1 MTKLKFLPLIVALCA
16 LVLLIVGC
24 TEEVEVEVER
34 VVEVEKKVKSVELKV
49 PVAFGTH
56 LPSLGDG
63 ILYISERL
71 EAISGGSLK
80 MTVYEPSKLVAPNE
94 ILDAVSTG
102 KTNAGYATAGYWVGK
117 LPAAP
122 LFSAVPFGPDAA
134 EYLAW
139 LYYDD
144 GMDLYQQMYDDAGYN
159 VHVLLAAIIP
169 PETSGW
175 FAEPIES
182 TSDLDGLRMRFFG
195 LGAVVMQKFG
205 VQTSLLPG
213 GEIFAALEKGAI
225 DATEFSLPVV
235 DQRLGF
241 HKLVKHNYY
250 PGWHQQAT
258 TFELL
263 INKDVWNG
271 MTDQQRMILEVISK
285 ASVADSFAHGEA
297 LEGPEIKKNVS
308 EYGVTNHYWSEE
320 MLAAYKNAWLEVVEE
335 QKAADPF
342 FAKVWADFAE
352 FDEEY
357 KYWASIGYLPRPA
370 APKSE

>member
-1 MTKLKFLPLIVALCA
+1 MKIKWFVGVVLITAMS
-16 LVLLIVGC
+16 LLIVGC
-24 TEEVEVEVER
+24 SEEEKTAEVEEQT
-34 VVEVEKKVKSVELKV
+34 KSVELKV
-49 PVAFGTH
+49 PVAFGTN

-71 EAISGGSLK
+71 EAVSGGSLT
-80 MTVYEPSKLVAPNE
+80 MTVHEPGELVAATE
-94 ILDAVSTG
+94 ILDAVSKG
-102 KTNAGYATAGYWVGK
+102 SVNAGYATAGYWVGK
-117 LPAAP
+117 MSAAP

-144 GMDLYQQMYDDAGYN
+144 GMKLYQQMYDDNGYN

-175 FAEPIES
+175 FANPIES

-213 GEIFAALEKGAI
+213 GEIYAALEKGAI

-271 MTDQQRMILEVISK
+271 LTDQQRMILEVITK

-297 LEGPEIKKNVS
+297 LEGAEIKKNVT
-308 EYGVTNHYWSEE
+308 EFGVTNHYWSDE
-320 MLAAYKNAWLEVVEE
+320 MLAEYEKAWLEVVEE

-342 FAKVWADFAE
+342 FKTVWDDFSA
-352 FDEEY
+352 FDAEY

-370 APKSE
+370 APE

>member
-1 MTKLKFLPLIVALCA
+1 MRSAKYLVPLV
-16 LVLLIVGC
+16 LIVGLVLVTMSC
-24 TEEVEVEVER
+24 TKTETVEVEVE
-34 VVEVEKKVKSVELKV
+34 KQVKSVELKV
-49 PVAFGTH
+49 PVAFGTN

-71 EAISGGSLK
+71 EAISDGSLK
-80 MTVYEPSKLVAPNE
+80 MTVYEPNTLVAPNE
-94 ILDAVSTG
+94 ILDAVSSG

-139 LYYDD
+139 LYYGN

-213 GEIFAALEKGAI
+213 GEIFSALEKGAI

-271 MTDQQRMILEVISK
+271 LSDQQRMILEVITK

-297 LEGPEIKKNVS
+297 IEGAEIKKNVS
-308 EYGVTNHYWSEE
+308 EFGVTNHYWSDE
-320 MLAAYKNAWLEVVEE
+320 MLAAFQNAWLEVVEE
-335 QKAADPF
+335 KRAEDPF
-342 FAKVWADFAE
+342 FEKVWSDFSA
-352 FDEEY
+352 FHEEY
-357 KYWASIGYLPRPA
+357 SYWASIGYLPRPA
-370 APKSE
+370 APK

>member
-1 MTKLKFLPLIVALCA
+1 MVRLSYLLSLVFLTVLALLAMSCTK
-16 LVLLIVGC
+16 
-24 TEEVEVEVER
+24 EVEVEVEKI
-34 VVEVEKKVKSVELKV
+34 VEVEKEVKSVELKV

-71 EAISGGSLK
+71 ESISGGSLT
-80 MTVYEPSKLVAPNE
+80 MTVHEPGELVAANE

-117 LPAAP
+117 MPSAP

-175 FAEPIES
+175 FADPIES

-213 GEIFAALEKGAI
+213 GEIYAALEKGAI

-271 MTDQQRMILEVISK
+271 LTDQQRMILEVITK

-297 LEGPEIKKNVS
+297 LEGAEIKKNVT
-308 EYGVTNHYWSEE
+308 EFGVINHYWSDE
-320 MLAAYKNAWLEVVEE
+320 MLAEYEKAWLEVVEE

-342 FAKVWADFAE
+342 FKTVWDDFSA
-352 FDEEY
+352 FDAEY

-370 APKSE
+370 APE

>member
-1 MTKLKFLPLIVALCA
+1 MFRSKILVSLALLTLVAL
-16 LVLLIVGC
+16 VGINC
-24 TEEVEVEVER
+24 TAEVAEVE
-34 VVEVEKKVKSVELKV
+34 EKKVKSVELKV

-63 ILYISERL
+63 ILYIADRIETV
-71 EAISGGSLK
+71 SGGSLT
-80 MTVYEPSKLVAPNE
+80 MAVHEPGELVAPNE
-94 ILDAVSTG
+94 ILDAVSKG
-102 KTNAGYATAGYWVGK
+102 SVNAGYATAGYWVGK
-117 LPAAP
+117 MPAAP

-144 GMDLYQQMYDDAGYN
+144 GMDLYQEMYDNAGYN

-175 FAEPIES
+175 FADPIES
-182 TSDLDGLRMRFFG
+182 TDDLDGLRMRFFG
-195 LGAVVMQKFG
+195 LGAEVMQKFG

-225 DATEFSLPVV
+225 DATEYSLPVV

-241 HKLVKHNYY
+241 HQLVKHNYY

-271 MTDQQRMILEVISK
+271 LTDQQRMILEVITK

-297 LEGPEIKKNVS
+297 LEGAEIKRNAT
-308 EYGVTNHYWSEE
+308 EYGVTNHYWSDA
-320 MLAAYKNAWLEVVEE
+320 MLAEYKAAWLEVVEE
-335 QKAADPF
+335 QKADPF
-342 FAKVWADFAE
+342 FAKVWADFSE

-357 KYWASIGYLPRPA
+357 KYWSSIGYLPRPE
-370 APKSE
+370 APK